1 MNFHTHPNLID
12 HLLDIMRAEE
22 IHMQG
27 GGYYNDNCILQRLA
41 IELAF
46 SVLDPIDFTG
56 TTPFSSYHS

>member
-1 MNFHTHPNLID
+1 
-12 HLLDIMRAEE
+12 MRAEE

-56 TTPFSSYHS
+56 TTPFFSYHHN